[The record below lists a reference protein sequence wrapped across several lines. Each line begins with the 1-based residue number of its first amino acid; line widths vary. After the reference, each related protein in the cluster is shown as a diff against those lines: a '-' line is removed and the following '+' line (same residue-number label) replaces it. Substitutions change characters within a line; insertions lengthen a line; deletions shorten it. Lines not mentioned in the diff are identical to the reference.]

1 MSQVLYLVIAIFVLI
16 ALLTIF
22 IVSFIVYRRTPAPKG
37 CENMKVN
44 EENCSSCSHAEC
56 SFYKGKNKE

>member
-56 SFYKGKNKE
+56 SFYKGENKE

>member
-1 MSQVLYLVIAIFVLI
+1 MSQVFYLVIAILILI

-22 IVSFIVYRRTPAPKG
+22 IVSFIMYTRTPAPKG
-37 CENMKVN
+37 CEHLKIS

-56 SFYKGKNKE
+56 SFYKGENKE